1 MTPFAIF
8 AFVLTF
14 GYIIYFAVLITLD
27 LTAKPADGQKNEE
40 EDIDVGGMTDDGVE
54 SPKVIN
60 EAPDLDGGRMT
71 YTDTVTEDGLRVV
84 SPTGTTVHSPEEDEP
99 PVDPDPAPEEKE
111 KMTSEELNEENEYG
125 MEDIE
130 PEAQYSMYADDFYA
144 IINER
149 HNNSRNIKKENV
161 RDHL

>member
-14 GYIIYFAVLITLD
+14 GYFIYFAVMITLD
-27 LTAKPADGQKNEE
+27 LHVKPADGQKNEE
-40 EDIDVGGMTDDGVE
+40 EDIDVEGMKDEGVE
-54 SPKVIN
+54 APKVIN
-60 EAPDLDGGRMT
+60 ESSDLDGGRVT
-71 YTDTVTEDGLRVV
+71 YTDTTTDDGLRVI
-84 SPTGTTVHSPEEDEP
+84 SPTGTVIPSAEEEEP
-99 PVDPDPAPEEKE
+99 VVDPDPVPEEKE

-130 PEAQYSMYADDFYA
+130 PEAQHSMYSEEFYA
-144 IINER
+144 MINEN
-149 HNNSRNIKKENV
+149 HKNKRNIKRENV

>member
-14 GYIIYFAVLITLD
+14 GYVIYFAIMITLD

-40 EDIDVGGMTDDGVE
+40 EDIDVGDLNDEGVDA
-54 SPKVIN
+54 PKIIN
-60 EAPDLDGGRMT
+60 EESDIEGGRMT
-71 YTDTVTEDGLRVV
+71 YTDSITDDGLRIIN
-84 SPTGTTVHSPEEDEP
+84 PTNSSVPSQDEEEA

-111 KMTSEELNEENEYG
+111 KVTSEDLNEENEYG

-130 PEAQYSMYADDFYA
+130 PEAQYSMYGEELYSFLNQKHKNTR
-144 IINER
+144 I
-149 HNNSRNIKKENV
+149 IKKENV

>member
-8 AFVLTF
+8 AFGLTF
-14 GYIIYFAVLITLD
+14 GYFIYFAVMITLD

-60 EAPDLDGGRMT
+60 EATDLDGGRMT
-71 YTDTVTEDGLRVV
+71 YTDTVTE
-84 SPTGTTVHSPEEDEP
+84 VHSPEEEEP

>member
-8 AFVLTF
+8 ALVLTF
-14 GYIIYFAVLITLD
+14 GYFIYFAVMITLD
-27 LTAKPADGQKNEE
+27 LTARPADGQRSEE
-40 EDIDVGGMTDDGVE
+40 EDIDVEGMKDDGVE
-54 SPKVIN
+54 VPKVIN
-60 EAPDLDGGRMT
+60 ETLDLDGGWMT
-71 YTDTVTEDGLRVV
+71 YTDTITDDGLRVV
-84 SPTGTTVHSPEEDEP
+84 SPTGTIADVSDEEEA
-99 PVDPDPAPEEKE
+99 PVDPDPVSEGKE
-111 KMTSEELNEENEYG
+111 KMTSEELNEENEFG

>member
-8 AFVLTF
+8 VFGLTF
-14 GYIIYFAVLITLD
+14 GYFIYFAVMITLD
-27 LTAKPADGQKNEE
+27 LTTKPVDGQKNEE
-40 EDIDVGGMTDDGVE
+40 EDIDVGGMTDEGVE
-54 SPKVIN
+54 VPKVIN
-60 EAPDLDGGRMT
+60 EAPDLDGGSMT

-84 SPTGTTVHSPEEDEP
+84 SPTGTIVHSPEEEES
-99 PVDPDPAPEEKE
+99 PVDSGPSPEEKE

-130 PEAQYSMYADDFYA
+130 PAAQYSMYAEDFYA
-144 IINER
+144 VINER
-149 HNNSRNIKKENV
+149 HKNTRNIKKENV